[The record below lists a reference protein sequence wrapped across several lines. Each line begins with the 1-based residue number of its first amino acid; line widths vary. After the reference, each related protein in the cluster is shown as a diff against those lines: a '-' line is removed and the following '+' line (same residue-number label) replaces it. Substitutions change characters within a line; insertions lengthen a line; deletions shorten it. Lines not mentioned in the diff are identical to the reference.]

1 MKEAKAEILKVSLS
15 TKDIEKLTGKKHNHI
30 MRDVSDKL
38 LPKIDESKSGRIFYL
53 IESATYKDAYKR
65 DKPMYILNKHA
76 VNVFMANYS
85 MEHAMVLVERL
96 DELESENVKLEEQ
109 LSIMKNI
116 VWKVINNKSFISR
129 EYALKS
135 AGINHPRLFMK
146 YLSSNE
152 SFYSSVLKREFL
164 KDQHVSPS
172 TKVLMFTQDGFQW
185 LLGNTEKINSWVED
199 NKKLQ
204 RCIL

>member
-1 MKEAKAEILKVSLS
+1 MIEVEMTSLEIANKIGKEH
-15 TKDIEKLTGKKHNHI
+15 KHVRELINK
-30 MRDVSDKL
+30 KL
-38 LPKIDESKSGRIFYL
+38 LPLLSEDSQGRGFDRELFQVKTGSYTNIRGR
-53 IESATYKDAYKR
+53 AY
-65 DKPMYILNKHA
+65 DVFVLNPYA
-76 VNVFMANYS
+76 VNALMSHYS
-85 MEHAMVLVERL
+85 LAQSMIILTELHSKIVLLERTEK
-96 DELESENVKLEEQ
+96 ELAV
-109 LSIMKNI
+109 MKNI

-146 YLSSNE
+146 YLRSNE